1 MNILKTIGAAA
12 ALATATLAA
21 GAASAADYPSKKIT
35 VLIGYNAGGGTDTI
49 GRVLF
54 EEMKETLGQQ
64 ITVVNMPGAASSV
77 AALKL
82 TMAKPDGYTLLLAP
96 SSAVATNQ
104 VWNPNARYEVEDFTM
119 IGSVA
124 AYQPAFA
131 APMDRP
137 YDTFADFVAWA
148 KENPGA
154 KVATITPA
162 SKVQMELVAQKEG
175 LELNFVPVKGGAGM
189 ISGLLGGDF
198 DIAYS
203 GGAHQKYPDQI
214 KTIAAAGRDRLAASP
229 DIMTM
234 DEYGYMS
241 SYGSVLALVGPAGLP
256 GDVVATLEEALIA
269 AGRTDSV
276 REVMGNLDFP
286 PAEKRSAELTE
297 DAKTAYT
304 AELDLKKAVSATN

>member
-1 MNILKTIGAAA
+1 MTIFRKLAAA
-12 ALATATLAA
+12 MLATATLATGPA
-21 GAASAADYPSKKIT
+21 WASDYPSKKIT

-77 AALKL
+77 AAMKL

-96 SSAVATNQ
+96 SSAMATNQ

-137 YDTFADFVAWA
+137 YDTFDEFVAWA

-162 SKVQMELVAQKEG
+162 SKVQMEVVAQQEG

-189 ISGLLGGDF
+189 IAGLLGGDF
-198 DIAYS
+198 DTAYS

-214 KTIAAAGRDRLAASP
+214 KTIAAAGSERLASSP
-229 DIMTM
+229 EIKTM
-234 DEYGYMS
+234 SEYGYLS
-241 SYGSVLALVGPAGLP
+241 SYGSVLALAGPAGLP
-256 GDVVATLEEALIA
+256 EDVVATLEAALLE
-269 AGRTDSV
+269 AGRSDSV
-276 REVMGNLDFP
+276 REVMGNLNFP
-286 PAEKRSAELTE
+286 AAEKGAAQLTE
-297 DAKTAYT
+297 ESAAAYT
-304 AELDLKKAVSATN
+304 AELELKNSVSVSN

>member
-1 MNILKTIGAAA
+1 MNILRTIGAAA
-12 ALATATLAA
+12 ALATATLTA
-21 GAASAADYPSKKIT
+21 GAVWAADYPSKKIT

-82 TMAKPDGYTLLLAP
+82 KMAKPDGYTLMLAP

-104 VWNPNARYEVEDFTM
+104 VWNPNAKYEVDDFTM
-119 IGSVA
+119 IGAVA
-124 AYQPAFA
+124 SYQPAFA

-137 YDTFADFVAWA
+137 YDTFAEFVEWA
-148 KENPGA
+148 RENPGA

-189 ISGLLGGDF
+189 IAGLLGGDF
-198 DIAYS
+198 DVAYS

-214 KTIAAAGRDRLAASP
+214 KTLAAAGRDRLAASP
-229 DIMTM
+229 DVMTM

-241 SYGSVLALVGPAGLP
+241 SYGSALALVGPAGLP
-256 GDVVATLEEALIA
+256 EDVVATLEAALLE
-269 AGRTDSV
+269 AGRTESV

-286 PAEKRSAELTE
+286 AKETGAADLTE
-297 DAKTAYT
+297 EAKAAYE
-304 AELDLKKAVSATN
+304 AKLELHKAATATN